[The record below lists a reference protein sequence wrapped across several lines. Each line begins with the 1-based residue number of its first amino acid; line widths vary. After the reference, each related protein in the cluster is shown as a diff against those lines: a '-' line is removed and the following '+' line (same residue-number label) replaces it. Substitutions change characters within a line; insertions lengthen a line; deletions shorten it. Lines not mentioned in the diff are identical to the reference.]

1 MAYNNNNKN
10 NFIAPFSG
18 QYR

>member
-18 QYR
+18 QSR